1 MDAYLTCLQEPPVVP
16 PPPKACDPV
25 VGCPPG
31 PVVPAAVKCAL
42 IEISGECEH
51 HGEAGA
57 RVAREDLTLEVV
69 PSSYGSDK
77 IELRANVQKA
87 CGAHPS
93 WTISENGTQT
103 GQKASFSASG
113 PVVQK
118 FLLWLPSI
126 SPREY
131 AVTCSTCNGSASL
144 QVHAYPPN
152 EFAFN
157 LDAKKGVIK
166 VIKKILHVAEKVLDA
181 ISGKFEW
188 KWLEGKLNAEASW
201 KEYKDYRAYYG
212 YKIDVNLTPLIGG
225 TFGWELSSDRILKIV
240 EKIPGIG
247 RYVKR
252 AADWLGE
259 AKVFVEISGG
269 ITCEIKCERES
280 PDQPKFIR
288 QVSKGAGGKV
298 EIGVGAKGGLL
309 GDENGVAY
317 VELETAG
324 AITGGGKPFLNDEG
338 WGLEEFKIELEPVKG
353 TFRLCLLCGLVD
365 IDPSVVLIKAP
376 AKPLYGPTTW
386 LMFKN
391 GAPDEGAAGEG
402 EE

>member
-1 MDAYLTCLQEPPVVP
+1 MITKSKGQGTTKYQCDACGESWVGVTNRVADRPLNEKAVACADSESYASCPRLTDEAGQTRPITFSSGDYLCRRKWMDAYLTCLQEPPVVP

-42 IEISGECEH
+42 IEISGECAH
-51 HGEAGA
+51 HGEEGA

-103 GQKASFSASG
+103 GQKASFKASG

-212 YKIDVNLTPLIGG
+212 YKLDVNLTPLIGG
-225 TFGWELSSDRILKIV
+225 EFVFVLDGLKIMNIV
-240 EKIPGIG
+240 SKIPGH
-247 RYVKR
+247 
-252 AADWLGE
+252 
-259 AKVFVEISGG
+259 
-269 ITCEIKCERES
+269 
-280 PDQPKFIR
+280 
-288 QVSKGAGGKV
+288 
-298 EIGVGAKGGLL
+298 
-309 GDENGVAY
+309 
-317 VELETAG
+317 
-324 AITGGGKPFLNDEG
+324 
-338 WGLEEFKIELEPVKG
+338 
-353 TFRLCLLCGLVD
+353 
-365 IDPSVVLIKAP
+365 
-376 AKPLYGPTTW
+376 
-386 LMFKN
+386 
-391 GAPDEGAAGEG
+391 
-402 EE
+402 